1 MIHHGTNTGTLI
13 KVRGIVGL
21 TGLARSGKDLLCTK
35 LSERGAVVRVALAD
49 ALKQDMRDFLILKY
63 GIDILHCSA
72 QEKETIRPLLVAHG
86 CAMRSISNGECWI
99 KKVHQKVVENA
110 LWALVVV
117 TDIRFPNE
125 LAWLK
130 KLGGALVHVRR
141 YDVVDCDRR
150 YLSPPNAEE
159 AEHDPR
165 MRESADFK
173 LEWPTCDKDGIKL
186 NAEVDDVVSYLNGRL
201 I

>member
-1 MIHHGTNTGTLI
+1 MIHHGTNAGTLI

-35 LSERGAVVRVALAD
+35 LSERGPVVRVALAD
-49 ALKQDMRDFLILKY
+49 ELKKDARDFLILKY
-63 GIDILHCSA
+63 GIDVLHCSA
-72 QEKETIRPLLVAHG
+72 QEKETVRPLLVAHG

-99 KKVHQKVVENA
+99 KKVHQRVVENA
-110 LWALVVV
+110 LRTLVVV

-125 LAWLK
+125 LAWLRR
-130 KLGGALVHVRR
+130 LGGVLVHVRR
-141 YDVVDCDRR
+141 YSLIDCERW
-150 YLSPPNAEE
+150 YTSPPNAEE

-173 LEWPTCDKDGIKL
+173 LEWPTYDKDSMKL